1 MITENNS
8 KSKYNTVWTTYLGK
22 KLMLEEMTTNHLLNA
37 YKNIENNYQEFVN
50 GAVEPFPKTVT
61 NDFYKVAE
69 GKVKIAML
77 EMKVELLSR
86 GVTLQEIENHVEEI
100 WKIKGVVNA
109 WDIS

>member
-1 MITENNS
+1 MITES
-8 KSKYNTVWTTYLGK
+8 KSKYNTIWTTYLGK

-50 GAVEPFPKTVT
+50 GAVEPFPKTIT

-69 GKVKIAML
+69 SKVKIAML

-86 GVTLQEIENHVEEI
+86 GVTMQEIENHVEEI
-100 WKIKGVVNA
+100 YKIGKVINQ
-109 WDIS
+109 